1 MSRKYYIAYG
11 GIALI
16 IFLVYLPALSNGFVN
31 WDDQL
36 YVYENADIRSI
47 DARFLKLAFTSVMV
61 SNWHPLTMLSY
72 AVDYSIW
79 GLNPFGYHLFSIVL
93 HAINTLLA
101 AILAK
106 KLAEEAGAGE
116 NLSVFIGA
124 ALALLFGLHPLR
136 VESVAWVSE
145 KKDVLSGFFFFLSLI
160 SYLKYKKTSKAL
172 PYALSLFF
180 FIFSVMG
187 KPMSITLPAVLLILD
202 FHPLD
207 GFKAGVKKALIEK
220 APFFALSVLF
230 AGATVWA
237 QASDNAI
244 ASLDPYPMASRMLVS
259 IRALAFY
266 IFKTLL
272 PINLAPF
279 YPRDLSPS
287 PFGAEYI
294 ASLALVIAITAL
306 SILLLKRSRLPL
318 ALWLFYLATLSP
330 VIGIIQVGSQAAADR
345 YAYIPGLAPLILIA
359 AGGGRLFKRRSGA
372 AAALAIACAIVLGAL
387 TVRQVSVWKDSVSL
401 WSHEVAVYPDDAPI
415 GWSNLGLAYK
425 DSGELDKAVA
435 SYEKAIEIDPNYAD
449 AYGNRGVAYLKLGR
463 MNDALEDLSTAI
475 RLNPESAELHGN
487 RGVAFITTGEY
498 EKAIGD
504 LSESIRLSPSTAAK
518 GYFNRGISYK
528 ALGMNA
534 EAVSDFTRTIEAEPS
549 FGGAHNNRGGAYLR
563 MGSFDEAIED
573 FSAAVRIDP
582 EDGAAHY
589 NLGLSYLKAGDA
601 GRAAASFTNA
611 ASLGIEQAEAQLKL
625 LGR

>member
-1 MSRKYYIAYG
+1 MSRRSYIIYG
-11 GIALI
+11 AIAI
-16 IFLVYLPALSNGFVN
+16 IILLVYLPALSNGFVN

-79 GLNPFGYHLFSIVL
+79 GLNPFGYHLVNIVL
-93 HAINTLLA
+93 HAVNTFLA
-101 AILAK
+101 GALALMLSRK
-106 KLAEEAGAGE
+106 AGAEERV
-116 NLSVFIGA
+116 SVFIGA
-124 ALALLFGLHPLR
+124 TLALLFGLHPLH

-145 KKDVLSGFFFFLSLI
+145 RKDVLSGLFFFLSLI
-160 SYLKYKKTSKAL
+160 YYMKYKNTSKAM
-172 PYALSLFF
+172 PYIGSLVF
-180 FIFSVMG
+180 FILSVMG

-202 FHPLD
+202 FYPLN

-220 APFFALSVLF
+220 APFFGLSVVF
-230 AGATVWA
+230 AGVTVWA

-244 ASLDPYPMASRMLVS
+244 ASLDPYPMASRMLVAT
-259 IRALAFY
+259 RALAFY
-266 IFKTLL
+266 IYKTII
-272 PINLAPF
+272 PVNLAPF

-287 PFGAEYI
+287 PFGAEYM
-294 ASLALVIAITAL
+294 ASLALIIAITAL
-306 SILLLKRSRLPL
+306 SILFLKRSRLPL

-345 YAYIPGLAPLILIA
+345 YTYIPGLAPLMLIA
-359 AGGGRLFKRRSGA
+359 AGGGWLFKRRSGA
-372 AAALAIACAIVLGAL
+372 AAAFAIVCAIVLGAL

-425 DSGELDKAVA
+425 DKGELDKAVA
-435 SYEKAIEIDPNYAD
+435 SYEKAIGIDPNYAD

-463 MNDALEDLSTAI
+463 VNDALEDLSTAI
-475 RLNPESAELHGN
+475 SLNPESAELHGN
-487 RGVAFITTGEY
+487 RGVAFISTAEY

-518 GYFNRGISYK
+518 GYFNRGIAYK

-549 FGGAHNNRGGAYLR
+549 FAGAYNNRGGAYLR
-563 MGSFDEAIED
+563 MSSFDEAIDD
-573 FSAAVRIDP
+573 FNAAVRIDP
-582 EDGAAHY
+582 DDGAAHY
-589 NLGLSYLKAGDA
+589 NLGLSYLKAGDVEK
-601 GRAAASFTNA
+601 AATSFTNA
-611 ASLGIEQAEAQLKL
+611 ASLGIPQAEAQLRL